1 MSKGFLWFA
10 QNNDKTDYVKL
21 SITLAKSIKR
31 WNKHNKVCVITDQAS
46 KFTSEYVDV
55 VKVMKDD
62 DSAGHKIKWANE
74 YKAFRLTPFTHTIK
88 LEADM
93 LWTTNTDWWW
103 NHLWQH
109 DLIFSVD
116 CFDYRSNIVKHT
128 PYRKLFTRNHL
139 PNIYNGL
146 MYFRKSAKVQKF
158 YETAEHIV
166 KNWKEVRTQML
177 ITCHDEYPSTDVVF
191 ALAYRMMDPTS
202 QGLIDYDWFKFIHH
216 KPGVNDT
223 MRAKDQNEYLY
234 PNKSGDAVYIG
245 ETRVSRVWHYN
256 DKELHARII

>member
-1 MSKGFLWFA
+1 
-10 QNNDKTDYVKL
+10 
-21 SITLAKSIKR
+21 
-31 WNKHNKVCVITDQAS
+31 
-46 KFTSEYVDV
+46 
-55 VKVMKDD
+55 
-62 DSAGHKIKWANE
+62 
-74 YKAFRLTPFTHTIK
+74 
-88 LEADM
+88 
-93 LWTTNTDWWW
+93 
-103 NHLWQH
+103 
-109 DLIFSVD
+109 
-116 CFDYRSNIVKHT
+116 
-128 PYRKLFTRNHL
+128 
-139 PNIYNGL
+139 
-146 MYFRKSAKVQKF
+146 MYFRRSAKVQKF

-216 KPGVNDT
+216 KSGVNNIT
-223 MRAKDQNEYLY
+223 RAKDQNEYLY

>member
-1 MSKGFLWFA
+1 
-10 QNNDKTDYVKL
+10 
-21 SITLAKSIKR
+21 
-31 WNKHNKVCVITDQAS
+31 
-46 KFTSEYVDV
+46 
-55 VKVMKDD
+55 
-62 DSAGHKIKWANE
+62 
-74 YKAFRLTPFTHTIK
+74 
-88 LEADM
+88 M

-191 ALAYRMMDPTS
+191 ALAYRIMDPTS
-202 QGLIDYDWFKFIHH
+202 AGLIDYDWFKFIHH

-245 ETRVSRVWHYN
+245 ETRVSRVWHYH